1 LAPHLSTLFDLFQT
15 ESVPV
20 LIHCTAGKDRTGFA
34 VAVLLHALGVKPE
47 FIMEDYL
54 LSGRQQCI
62 SNPVRREMVADI
74 VNRLAGRK
82 NSETMIDVI
91 MDAKEIYL
99 QTALQAVV
107 SNYGSMDAY
116 IRTYAGLDAQCL
128 QKLRDDFLTS
138 TI

>member
-1 LAPHLSTLFDLFQT
+1 
-15 ESVPV
+15 
-20 LIHCTAGKDRTGFA
+20 
-34 VAVLLHALGVKPE
+34 
-47 FIMEDYL
+47 
-54 LSGRQQCI
+54 
-62 SNPVRREMVADI
+62 MVADI